1 MIKWLKKKNSYIE
14 NNLYIKQNDKG
25 NGLYSNN
32 KISENKTIIEIPLNM
47 MITSDMGKETV
58 YYNDILTNNGNNITN
73 IKLLVFALLK
83 EINNINSKYK
93 FYLKLLP
100 NNLSHIPLFWNNS
113 DLLYI
118 KNTFLFNEIINRK
131 KNLNDEY
138 TYLYKNSPN
147 FRKDCVKLDDYYFIR
162 SLVGSRNFNINVNN
176 KQLNVLVPLSDML
189 NHSNDKSVEWGYN
202 NFKKVFYMKS
212 IKEILVNTEITD
224 SYGKKSNI
232 YYLLYYGF
240 CLKNNNYNLKINI
253 NYIHNIS
260 NDKFWIYKKKFISKH
275 IDFKLDSSLDYKKM
289 LIYFR
294 IICVKKKKTLITNNN
309 LYYPSNILDYYNKYK
324 TILLIKKILKKKK
337 KK

>member
-138 TYLYKNSPN
+138 TYL
-147 FRKDCVKLDDYYFIR
+147 
-162 SLVGSRNFNINVNN
+162 
-176 KQLNVLVPLSDML
+176 
-189 NHSNDKSVEWGYN
+189 
-202 NFKKVFYMKS
+202 
-212 IKEILVNTEITD
+212 
-224 SYGKKSNI
+224 
-232 YYLLYYGF
+232 
-240 CLKNNNYNLKINI
+240 
-253 NYIHNIS
+253 
-260 NDKFWIYKKKFISKH
+260 
-275 IDFKLDSSLDYKKM
+275 
-289 LIYFR
+289 
-294 IICVKKKKTLITNNN
+294 
-309 LYYPSNILDYYNKYK
+309 
-324 TILLIKKILKKKK
+324 
-337 KK
+337 